1 LTSRVRLLAFLTLL
15 GVGWGLTQ
23 PLSKIA
29 VSTGHQAFG
38 LIFWQ
43 LVIGTFVLGA
53 IVILRGGRIPVSRRT
68 LGFCAMIACL
78 GTIVPNGFSYLAYP
92 HLPAGIMAIVI
103 SAVPMLAFPVALAL
117 GTDRFSGLRL
127 LGLTCGLIGVALIA
141 LPGAGLPAGV
151 PRLWLMI
158 AMISPLCYA
167 FEGNIVAKWGTAGLD
182 PVTAMFGA
190 SAVGMV
196 LVLPLALASGQW
208 INPVRSYG
216 APEGALMLSSVVHAL
231 MYSGYVWL
239 VGRAGPVFAAQCSYI
254 VTGAGVLWAMA
265 LLGERFPALVWLAI
279 GVMFAGIFLV
289 QPREKRRAGNT
300 GDSALV
306 SPRPDAMNAAV
317 AKGPF

>member
-1 LTSRVRLLAFLTLL
+1 MVL

-29 VSTGHQAFG
+29 VSTGHRAFG

-43 LVIGTFVLGA
+43 LVIGTVVLGA
-53 IVILRGGRIPVSRRT
+53 IVILRGGRFPVSRRT
-68 LGFCAMIACL
+68 LGFCAMIAGL

-117 GTDRFSGLRL
+117 GTDRFSLLRL
-127 LGLTCGLIGVALIA
+127 LGLICGLIGVALIA

-158 AMISPLCYA
+158 ALISPLCYA
-167 FEGNIVAKWGTAGLD
+167 LEGNIVAKWGTAGLD

-190 SAVGMV
+190 SAVGLV
-196 LVLPLALASGQW
+196 LVLPLTLATGQW
-208 INPVRSYG
+208 INPVRSYA
-216 APEGALMLSSVVHAL
+216 APEFALMLSSVVHAL
-231 MYSGYVWL
+231 MYAGYVGL
-239 VGRAGPVFAAQCSYI
+239 VGRAGPVFAAQCSYV

-265 LLGERFPALVWLAI
+265 LLGERFPAGVWLALC
-279 GVMFAGIFLV
+279 VMFAGIFLV
-289 QPREKRRAGNT
+289 QPREKRPPGNT
-300 GDSALV
+300 GAPALV
-306 SPRPDAMNAAV
+306 SPPADAMNAAV
-317 AKGPF
+317 AKGPL